1 VAPQATLM
9 LRRTRTNGI
18 LLAMVA
24 LLGAAAYAEIKRE
37 QALMRD
43 PLTTLEP
50 DAIKSLAIACQGCTA
65 RRFEKV
71 DGHWLMRE
79 PKSQAAND
87 NAVARL
93 AAIVRAPVRYRRP
106 AAELDRSKLGLD
118 PPVATLEADG
128 TLLKFGTT
136 DAIRNDRYVEVGGTI
151 ALVPDRF
158 SALLFATPETELAE
172 PSSSPKP

>member
-1 VAPQATLM
+1 M
-9 LRRTRTNGI
+9 RRRTRTNLF

-24 LLGAAAYAEIKRE
+24 LLGAAVYAEFRRE
-37 QALMRD
+37 SAIAQD
-43 PLTTLEP
+43 PLT
-50 DAIKSLAIACQGCTA
+50 AIDPATIRSLAVRCQSCTA

-79 PKSQAAND
+79 PKAQPAND
-87 NAVARL
+87 AAVARL

-106 AAELDRSKLGLD
+106 AAGLDAAKLGLD
-118 PPVATLEADG
+118 PPAATLEVDG

-136 DAIRNDRYVEVGGTI
+136 DAIRNDRYVEVGDTI

-158 SALLFATPETELAE
+158 SALLFASPESETAAQLQ
-172 PSSSPKP
+172 K